1 MFWRR
6 KPLVLVVEDD
16 PSLRDIFLDHLRADG
31 IPAIGADS
39 GPAAIQAARE
49 RKPALV
55 VLDIMLPEIHGIDVC
70 HRIKSDP
77 ALARTKVL
85 IVSVKSFPAD
95 RKQAEEAGADGFLS
109 KPVGRSEF
117 LETVRQYLK

>member
-16 PSLRDIFLDHLRADG
+16 PGLRDIFLDHLRAAG

-39 GPAAIQAARE
+39 GPAAIQSARE

-95 RKQAEEAGADGFLS
+95 RKQAQEAGADGFLS

-117 LETVRQYLK
+117 LETVRRYLK